1 MVNHKKLEEE
11 IIPAPPIELLNED
24 LEIQEDSTP
33 SSLSTKNEELTA
45 LLEKLDAEEKLLMQE
60 KTDLLSVEE
69 QLTQKIKA
77 EIEAKKSKIDGLKS
91 EIPELRQK
99 CEGLATVL
107 GIQVQ
112 K

>member
-1 MVNHKKLEEE
+1 MVNHKKSEEE
-11 IIPAPPIELLNED
+11 AIPIELISEV
-24 LEIQEDSTP
+24 EIQEDLNENPNPTNED
-33 SSLSTKNEELTA
+33 LSA
-45 LLEKLDAEEKLLMQE
+45 MLEKLDEEEKLLIQE